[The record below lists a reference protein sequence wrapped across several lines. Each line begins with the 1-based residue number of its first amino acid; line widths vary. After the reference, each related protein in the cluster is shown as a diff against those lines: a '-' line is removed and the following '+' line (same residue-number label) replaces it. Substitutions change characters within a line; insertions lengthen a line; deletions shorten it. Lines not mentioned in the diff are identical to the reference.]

1 MKNYT
6 VYHLHTDYSN
16 TVTNID
22 SVTKPQ
28 HYINRAKELGMK
40 AIAFSE
46 HGTIAD
52 WVKKKDMVE
61 SAGLKYI
68 HGVEAYIT
76 KTLDEKVRDN
86 YHVGLYAKNFD
97 GVLEINNLISNAFN
111 RTDNHFYYVPR
122 ISFEELISTS
132 ENIIITTS
140 CIGGVLAR
148 NDEELKE
155 EFIKFLVK
163 NKERCFLEVQHHQ
176 DKAQIEHNLKML
188 ELSKA
193 TGLKLIAGT
202 DTHALD
208 EKHAKGRKI
217 LQRSKNIFFED
228 EEGWDITFK
237 TYDELVK
244 LYQQQNIFTEEEI
257 IQALENTNVLADM
270 VEEFEMDK
278 SFKYPK
284 LVEDGYNV
292 LRGKIYKGIID
303 KGINLYPNYN
313 DYIERI
319 KYELEVYKYQK
330 MEDFLLLDAD
340 IKDFA
345 RANDIFPGCSRGSV
359 AGSVVAY
366 LIGITEID
374 PIKEKLN
381 FERFVN
387 KERVSLG
394 DVDSDYPPSKR
405 EFIKDYIFNKEGLY
419 CADIITFNTVA
430 LKGSIRDC
438 ARALNISLNTVNEIC
453 ADVETR
459 INHYR
464 EQYKELFEYVDII
477 NGTIVSMG
485 THPCFLGHEL
495 ITTDK
500 GYKAIKEIQAGDKVL
515 THNNRFKE
523 VEKVIKSES
532 SNIFKIS
539 SSSSL
544 PTEVTGNHPMYIKTK
559 IKKKGKI
566 IGLSEPYWK
575 TVEEINTKDDLIGI
589 AINQNSIIPNNKFDL
604 PFENLDFWWIIGRYF
619 GDGWLEEIKG
629 RTEERFII
637 CCKKDEKNIN
647 DIKEKLD
654 GLFEYREN
662 FSYRTAHKIFIK
674 NKDLKAWIKQFG
686 KYAHGKK
693 LTNEIFDLPK
703 EYLESFLN
711 GYFSSDGHFD
721 KKTKTQSFK
730 TVSKEL
736 ALGIIQCIAKV
747 YNRHCTT
754 SVIKARV
761 DYIEGRKVNC
771 KECYS
776 VSFTKDKRAKER
788 SFYEDGYIW
797 SFIKSIEL
805 TDKKEET
812 YNLSVYD
819 DNSYCVNNLIAHNC
833 GSVIS
838 PIHLDSN
845 MGTLTLATSERPVTM
860 LSMKAVDS
868 LMYVKLDILSLDNIE
883 IINETCKLAGID
895 RLTPDNVPQEE
906 EVWLSIAKDTTG
918 IFQWESDLASKY
930 IEKLFS
936 RETIEKIK
944 SIYPE
949 FRYIDLFSVGNG
961 AIRPAGASYRDLL
974 AEGIFRDNGHE
985 ALNKF
990 LASTLGYL
998 VYQEQIIEFLN
1009 KFCGYT
1015 MGEADTIRRA
1025 FAKKLGTEQYIPDI
1039 KNGFIKTMKEEY
1051 NVCEEESEKLIV
1063 NFLQVIIDA
1072 SDYLFSLNHS
1082 QAYSY
1087 IGYICAYLKYYYPL
1101 EYFTVALNQ
1110 YSGDLD
1116 KTAKI
1121 MEYLNKHNIKVEN
1134 PTFGKSKAKYFC
1146 DKETNVI
1153 YKGIESVK
1161 FLNTE
1166 IADNLYNSS
1175 SKQYDN
1181 FVDLYNDVTGV
1192 NRRQWEVLIKIGYFR
1207 AFGTVNKLLK
1217 ILSLFDE
1224 YKNKNYKKEGLKN
1237 SNFIKMFAES
1247 ETEKMYRNVDTEKLI
1262 KYIASVLPNEK
1273 DKLGVLASYQAEYMG
1288 NVSLIN
1294 PEANKNECI
1303 VLDVNTKYTPTLKL
1317 YRLQNGDIIEVKVSK
1332 KDYFDKPLQK
1342 FDNVYVASC
1351 NKKQK
1356 IKKVDNE
1363 WVKIDEYNYYIT
1375 YYKI

>member
-111 RTDNHFYYVPR
+111 RKDNHFYYVPR

-193 TGLKLIAGT
+193 TGLRLIAGT

-237 TYDELVK
+237 TYDELFK
-244 LYQQQNIFTEEEI
+244 MYRKQNIFTNEEI
-257 IQALENTNVLADM
+257 QQALENTNVLADM
-270 VEEFEMDK
+270 VEEFKMDK

-292 LRGKIYKGIID
+292 LREKIYKGVID

-313 DYIERI
+313 DYIERV

-345 RANDIFPGCSRGSV
+345 RANDIFSGCSRGSV

-405 EFIKDYIFNKEGLY
+405 EFIKDYIFNKDGLY

-438 ARALNISLNTVNEIC
+438 ARALNISLDIVNEIC

-464 EQYKELFEYVDII
+464 EQYKELFEYVDIV

-485 THPCFLGHEL
+485 SHP
-495 ITTDK
+495 
-500 GYKAIKEIQAGDKVL
+500 
-515 THNNRFKE
+515 
-523 VEKVIKSES
+523 
-532 SNIFKIS
+532 
-539 SSSSL
+539 
-544 PTEVTGNHPMYIKTK
+544 
-559 IKKKGKI
+559 
-566 IGLSEPYWK
+566 
-575 TVEEINTKDDLIGI
+575 
-589 AINQNSIIPNNKFDL
+589 
-604 PFENLDFWWIIGRYF
+604 
-619 GDGWLEEIKG
+619 
-629 RTEERFII
+629 
-637 CCKKDEKNIN
+637 
-647 DIKEKLD
+647 
-654 GLFEYREN
+654 
-662 FSYRTAHKIFIK
+662 
-674 NKDLKAWIKQFG
+674 
-686 KYAHGKK
+686 
-693 LTNEIFDLPK
+693 
-703 EYLESFLN
+703 
-711 GYFSSDGHFD
+711 
-721 KKTKTQSFK
+721 
-730 TVSKEL
+730 
-736 ALGIIQCIAKV
+736 
-747 YNRHCTT
+747 
-754 SVIKARV
+754 
-761 DYIEGRKVNC
+761 
-771 KECYS
+771 
-776 VSFTKDKRAKER
+776 
-788 SFYEDGYIW
+788 
-797 SFIKSIEL
+797 
-805 TDKKEET
+805 
-812 YNLSVYD
+812 
-819 DNSYCVNNLIAHNC
+819 C

-868 LMYVKLDILSLDNIE
+868 LNYVKLDILGLDNIE

-936 RETIEKIK
+936 KETIDKIK
-944 SIYPE
+944 VIYPE

-974 AEGIFRDNGHE
+974 SEGIFRDNGHE

-1087 IGYICAYLKYYYPL
+1087 IGYICAYLRYYYPL

-1146 DKETNVI
+1146 DKEANVI

-1161 FLNTE
+1161 FLNAE

-1175 SKQYDN
+1175 SNNYN
-1181 FVDLYNDVTGV
+1181 SFIDLYNDVEGI
-1192 NRRQWEVLIKIGYFR
+1192 NSRQWEVLIKIGYFR

-1217 ILSLFDE
+1217 TISLFDE
-1224 YKNKNYKKEGLKN
+1224 YKKKNYKKEGLKN
-1237 SNFIKMFAES
+1237 SNVIKMFAES
-1247 ETEKMYRNVDTEKLI
+1247 ETEKMYKNVDTEKLI
-1262 KYIASVLPNEK
+1262 KYMASVLPDEE
-1273 DKLGVLASYQAEYMG
+1273 DKINVLASYQAEYIG
-1288 NVSLIN
+1288 NISITNIN
-1294 PEANKNECI
+1294 ANKNECI
-1303 VLDVNTKYTPTLKL
+1303 VLDINIKYTPTLKL
-1317 YRLQNGDIIEVKVSK
+1317 YRVKNGDIIEVKVAK
-1332 KDYFDKPLQK
+1332 KDYFEKPLQK
-1342 FDNVYVASC
+1342 FDNIYVASC
-1351 NKKQK
+1351 NAKQK
-1356 IKKVDNE
+1356 MKKVNNE
-1363 WVKIDEYNYYIT
+1363 WIKLDEYNYYIT